1 MRTMTS
7 RRHYPFLLLILLV
20 YLALGAGYALLTP
33 LWQAPDEPAHFN
45 NIAHIAATGRLP
57 VLRAGDYDQAY
68 LEKLKAEHFPPELS
82 IEPVR
87 YEGHQPPLY
96 YLLMTPVLWMLQDAG
111 LAVQVW
117 ALRLLNVGVGAL
129 VILFIWLSARRLFP
143 KRPRA
148 ALLAAGF
155 VAFLPMHI
163 AMSAAINNDA
173 LAELF
178 IAAVMFRLL
187 AALEEET
194 SPGHWAVTG
203 LLIGLGL
210 LTKFQAY
217 ILIPLAGAVW
227 LWQLWRGW
235 RMHALSVGLWLSGGA
250 LALPALLLPLPW
262 WLRNMSLYGP
272 SDPFGLDRHNA
283 VVVGQ
288 PRTLDWI
295 AAHGWAGYL
304 DRFITF
310 TFRSFWGV
318 FGWMGVFMDARVY
331 LLLTLLSCL
340 IVAGGLYQLWRWR
353 RGQLRVSRFQMRGL
367 GLLLLHLGLVAA
379 AYLWYNLDFVQHQG
393 RYFFPALLPISVF
406 AAIGLLGLF
415 SPGGSRWGAVAALV
429 LLGFWLSVDAVSG
442 DVNKWALLLA
452 GGAAAILFGRARW
465 SQGEA
470 IWWGLATEGLMVL
483 IALYALF
490 GAILPQLQ

>member
-1 MRTMTS
+1 MD
-7 RRHYPFLLLILLV
+7 RRYYRLFLLILLV
-20 YLALGAGYALLTP
+20 YLILGAGYALLTP

-45 NIAHIAATGRLP
+45 NIAHIARTGSLP
-57 VLRAGDYDQAY
+57 LLQPGDYDQAY
-68 LEKLKAEHFPPELS
+68 LEKLKSEGFPPELS

-96 YLLMTPVLWMLQDAG
+96 YLLMTPLLWLLQGAG
-111 LAVQVW
+111 LQLQVW
-117 ALRLLNVGVGAL
+117 GLRLANVGVGVL
-129 VILFIWLSARRLFP
+129 VLLFIWLSARRLFP
-143 KRPRA
+143 KRPQI

-155 VAFLPMHI
+155 AAFLPMHI
-163 AMSAAINNDA
+163 AMSASINNDA

-187 AALEEET
+187 GVLREGET
-194 SPGHWAVTG
+194 SPGQWAVTG

-235 RMHALSVGLWLSGGA
+235 RQHRLSPGLWLSGAA

-262 WLRNMSLYGP
+262 WLRNMAVYGP
-272 SDPFGLDRHNA
+272 LDPFGLNRHNA

-288 PRTLDWI
+288 PRTADWI

-310 TFRSFWGV
+310 TFQSFWGV
-318 FGWMGVFMDARVY
+318 FGWMGVFMDARIYLFLALLSLLILTGVVFAVVRWRQGSLMLSAFQKRGLW
-331 LLLTLLSCL
+331 LLLM
-340 IVAGGLYQLWRWR
+340 Q
-353 RGQLRVSRFQMRGL
+353 
-367 GLLLLHLGLVAA
+367 LGLVAA

-393 RYFFPALLPISVF
+393 RYFFPALLSISVF
-406 AAIGLLGLF
+406 AAGGLLMLF
-415 SPGGSRWGAVAALV
+415 SPEGSRWGGVVALM
-429 LLGFWLSVDAVSG
+429 LLGYWLGVGLASG
-442 DVNKWALLLA
+442 DLNKWALLLS
-452 GGAAAILFGRARW
+452 GGAAAVLFLRAFW
-465 SQGEA
+465 LHKGDA
-470 IWWGLATEGLMVL
+470 FWWAVAVEGLMAL

-490 GAILPQLQ
+490 GAVLPQLG